1 MFGGNN
7 LMQDTAAAARAW
19 RWRIPV
25 VLGVTF
31 FINYL
36 DRNNLSLALP
46 QIANDFG
53 WDNRELANNGQYLLA
68 AFFLT
73 YGLSNMLLSPL
84 AERLGA
90 KRSALGAIAA
100 FSVCTLL
107 SAPLG
112 QWLAALI
119 GLRLLLGVGEGVHV
133 PMLGAITSR
142 WFAPHERS
150 RANAIWNVGILVAT
164 ALGPLFLVPLISA
177 SGWRAG
183 FAILGVV
190 GLIISVPLFWFFVD
204 DRPAVDYSQT
214 GAPFPLPLSA
224 ADDTGDG
231 VSKKEVSGQPRSYT
245 RSGSFWLLVVGG
257 TLNAF
262 CGFGVLSW
270 LPTYFTRA
278 KGIDFDQLGWPLAL
292 VFTSGIISVLL
303 LAILGDRINRRAWLA
318 SAGLGVAGILVFCAS
333 HSNSLGLLVL
343 FFAAAVFC
351 QSAYTGQEHALVQ
364 RLVPAERVGAGTG
377 LYNGLSVLIGGVGG
391 SLIPGTIVALT
402 GDFNAG
408 LLSIVLGALL
418 AALVLGLLARIIKY

>member
-1 MFGGNN
+1 
-7 LMQDTAAAARAW
+7 MQKTVTVARAW

-25 VLGVTF
+25 VLGITF

-53 WDNRELANNGQYLLA
+53 WNNKELANNGQYLLA

-100 FSVCTLL
+100 FSICTLL

-177 SGWRAG
+177 LGWRAG
-183 FAILGVV
+183 FAILGIV
-190 GLIISVPLFWFFVD
+190 GLLISVPLLWFFVD
-204 DRPAVDYSQT
+204 DRPPVDYSQ
-214 GAPFPLPLSA
+214 ASA
-224 ADDTGDG
+224 SVVPAAEYIDG
-231 VSKKEVSGQPRSYT
+231 SISQAQAGEAVSQQRSYA
-245 RSGSFWLLVVGG
+245 RSAGFWLLVVGG

-278 KGIDFDQLGWPLAL
+278 RGINFDELGWPLAL
-292 VFTSGIISVLL
+292 VFTSGILSVIL
-303 LAILGDRINRRAWLA
+303 LAVLGDRINRRAWLA
-318 SAGLGVAGILVFCAS
+318 SAGLGVAGLLVFCAS
-333 HSNSLGLLVL
+333 RSSSLGWLVF

-391 SLIPGTIVALT
+391 SLVPGTIVALT

-408 LLSIVLGALL
+408 LLSIVIGALL
-418 AALVLGLLARIIKY
+418 AAVVLGVLARIIKY

>member
-1 MFGGNN
+1 
-7 LMQDTAAAARAW
+7 MQKTPTVAQKW
-19 RWRIPV
+19 RWRIPII
-25 VLGVTF
+25 LGVTF

-36 DRNNLSLALP
+36 DRNNLALALP

-53 WDNRELANNGQYLLA
+53 WNNKELANNGQFLLA

-90 KRSALGAIAA
+90 KRSAIGAVMA
-100 FSVCTLL
+100 FSICTLL

-119 GLRLLLGVGEGVHV
+119 GLRLLLGIGEGVHV

-177 SGWRAG
+177 FGWRVSFAALGIAG
-183 FAILGVV
+183 L
-190 GLIISVPLFWFFVD
+190 LISVPLLWLFVD
-204 DRPAVDYSQT
+204 DRPTVDQGGEHVLAFRAESID
-214 GAPFPLPLSA
+214 
-224 ADDTGDG
+224 AD
-231 VSKKEVSGQPRSYT
+231 VSSMNTKKQGNYT
-245 RSGSFWLLVVGG
+245 RSRQFWLLVVGG
-257 TLNAF
+257 IFNAF
-262 CGFGVLSW
+262 CGFGILNW

-278 KGIDFDQLGWPLAL
+278 RGLNFSQLGWPLAL
-292 VFTSGIISVLL
+292 VFTSGILSVLL
-303 LAILGDRINRRAWLA
+303 MAVLGDKINRRARLA
-318 SAGLGVAGILVFCAS
+318 SAGLFASGILVFFAS
-333 HSNSLGLLVL
+333 HSSSLGLLV
-343 FFAAAVFC
+343 FFFSAAVFC

-364 RLVPAERVGAGTG
+364 RLVSTEHVGAGTG

-391 SLIPGTIVALT
+391 SLVPGTIVALT

-408 LLSIVLGALL
+408 LLSIIGGALL
-418 AALVLGLLARIIKY
+418 GSVILGLLAHAINY

>member
-1 MFGGNN
+1 
-7 LMQDTAAAARAW
+7 MQKTATIAQGW

-25 VLGVTF
+25 ILGVTF
-31 FINYL
+31 FVNYL
-36 DRNNLSLALP
+36 DRNNLALALP

-53 WDNRELANNGQYLLA
+53 WDNKELASNGQFLLA

-90 KRSALGAIAA
+90 KRSALGAVIA
-100 FSVCTLL
+100 FSLCTLL

-112 QWLAALI
+112 QWLVALI
-119 GLRLLLGVGEGVHV
+119 GLRLLLGIGEGVHV

-177 SGWRAG
+177 FGWRVG
-183 FAILGVV
+183 FAVLGIA
-190 GLIISVPLFWFFVD
+190 GLLISVPLLWFFVE
-204 DRPAVDYSQT
+204 DRPPGNAESEGIPVS
-214 GAPFPLPLSA
+214 SA
-224 ADDTGDG
+224 HNIDVYVYEEGR
-231 VSKKEVSGQPRSYT
+231 QPQASHI
-245 RSGSFWLLVVGG
+245 RSGRFWLLVTGG
-257 TLNAF
+257 IFNAF

-278 KGIDFDQLGWPLAL
+278 RGIDFSQLGWPLAL
-292 VFTSGIISVLL
+292 VFTSGILSVLL
-303 LAILGDRINRRAWLA
+303 MAVLGDRINRRAWLA
-318 SAGLGVAGILVFCAS
+318 SAGLCAGGVLVFCAS
-333 HSNSLGLLVL
+333 RADSLGLLVF

-364 RLVPAERVGAGTG
+364 RLVPAEHVGAGTG

-391 SLIPGTIVALT
+391 SLVPGTIVAVT

-408 LLSIVLGALL
+408 LLSIVVGALL
-418 AALVLGLLARIIKY
+418 GAIILGILARAIRY

>member
-1 MFGGNN
+1 
-7 LMQDTAAAARAW
+7 MQNTATDARAW

-25 VLGVTF
+25 ILGITF

-53 WDNRELANNGQYLLA
+53 WDNKELANNGQYLLA

-90 KRSALGAIAA
+90 KRSALGAIVA
-100 FSVCTLL
+100 FSICILL

-112 QWLAALI
+112 QWLAVLI

-177 SGWRAG
+177 FGWRTG
-183 FAILGVV
+183 FAVLGVV

-204 DRPAVDYSQT
+204 DRPAVDYSQASVSVS
-214 GAPFPLPLSA
+214 APLERDKSA
-224 ADDTGDG
+224 SQGEAARQADPQ
-231 VSKKEVSGQPRSYT
+231 SSYT

-257 TLNAF
+257 SLNAF

-292 VFTSGIISVLL
+292 VFTSGILSVLL
-303 LAILGDRINRRAWLA
+303 LAVLGDRINRRAWLA
-318 SAGLGVAGILVFCAS
+318 SAGLGVAGVLVFCAS
-333 HSNSLGLLVL
+333 HSNSLGLLVF

-391 SLIPGTIVALT
+391 SLIPGTIVSIT

-408 LLSIVLGALL
+408 LLSIVIGALL
-418 AALVLGLLARIIKY
+418 AAIVLGWLARVIKY